1 MDDDIYQTGPSPR
14 RNPTY
19 GRMSVWLLF
28 YVVAVALVASANALA
43 GPCDAPVLN
52 PIVCENSKPGNPPS
66 EWDISGAG
74 AASIQGFA
82 TDISVNQG
90 GTVRFKIDTD
100 ATAYRIDIYRLGY
113 YNGMGARLVDT
124 VLPSAAPQIQPL
136 CFGDSATGLIDCGN
150 WQESAAWT
158 VPSDATSGIY
168 FAKLVRE
175 DGTPGTSHIVFVVR
189 DDNGASELLFQTSDT
204 TWQAYNDYGGNSLY
218 TGAPVG
224 RAYKVS
230 YNRPFNTR
238 GNQYS
243 RAWLF
248 GAEYPMVRWIEAN
261 GYDVSYSTGVD
272 SDRRGAE
279 LLEHAAFLSVGHD
292 EYWSAAQR
300 TNVEAA
306 RNAGIHLAFFSGN
319 EVFWKTRW
327 ESSID
332 GSGKPYRTLVSY
344 KETHANAKIDPLPNV
359 WTGTWRD
366 PRFSPPADGGRP
378 ENALTGTI
386 FTMNCCREDSIKV
399 PEALGKLR
407 FWRNTSVA
415 TLAPGQVATLAR
427 GVIGYEADEALDN
440 GFRPPGLV
448 KLSSTTLNVGSYL
461 LDYGSTYG
469 SGTATHSLTE
479 YRHSSGAL
487 VFSAG
492 TIRWPWGLDVNHDF
506 DAATPNVTTTP
517 DIRMQQA
524 TVNLFADMGVQPA
537 TLQSGLVAAT
547 PPPPT
552 LTVLSPSSAT
562 AGGSGFTLT
571 TTGSNFVRGS
581 VVRWNG
587 ANRTTTFVNP
597 TQLTAGIPAADIAS
611 PGAAQVVTAANP
623 DGAVSNAL
631 TFTIAP
637 PPPDTTPPTVTS
649 ALPADG
655 ATGVSTTTTVSAGFS
670 EPMDQATIS
679 TTTVK
684 LAAGSNPPV
693 SATVTYTATT
703 KTATLTPSSALGA
716 GVLYTATVQGGAGG
730 AKDVAGNAL
739 ATDFSWSFTT
749 ATTQT
754 VPVAVADTFLYRAK
768 NRKQRRNRR
777 RILRTVNAPGPLGLG
792 VLAND
797 TDADNHPLTAQLVSG
812 SLTGGGTLNLASDGS
827 FTYRRATNSNTVS
840 FRYRANDGSALSE
853 PATGTTVNLRVDA
866 APTTAGDNCRYNR
879 SANTVTQPTRCT
891 VTGTR
896 VVQMNVVLND
906 TDPNVTTNT
915 PTDGVGLTVVPGTML
930 ITVAGS
936 GVTVNANS
944 ACGQGALGT
953 LATRATLTNNCD
965 GTVTVTMRAI
975 NIRRIVYSY
984 RVRDD
989 LGAQSAAQQVTLR
1002 SVP

>member
-1 MDDDIYQTGPSPR
+1 
-14 RNPTY
+14 
-19 GRMSVWLLF
+19 MSVWLPF
-28 YVVAVALVASANALA
+28 YIVAVALVASANALA

-90 GTVRFKIDTD
+90 ETVRFKIDTD

-113 YNGMGARLVDT
+113 YNGMGARLVNT

-136 CFGDSATGLIDCGN
+136 CIGDSATGLIDCGN
-150 WQESAAWT
+150 WQDSAAWT
-158 VPSDATSGIY
+158 VPSNATSGIY

-189 DDNGASELLFQTSDT
+189 DDNGTSELLFQTSDT

-332 GSGKPYRTLVSY
+332 GSGTPYRTLVSY

-378 ENALTGTI
+378 ENNLTGTI
-386 FTMNCCREDSIKV
+386 FTMNCCRQDSIKV

-415 TLAPGQVATLAR
+415 TLAPGQVATLAP

-440 GFRPPGLV
+440 GFKPSGLV

-461 LDYGSTYG
+461 LDHGSTYG

-487 VFSAG
+487 VFGAG
-492 TIRWPWGLDVNHDF
+492 TIRWPWGLDVHHDF

-552 LTVLSPSSAT
+552 LTALSPSSAT
-562 AGGSGFTLT
+562 AGGPGSTLT

-587 ANRTTTFVNP
+587 ANRTTTFVNS

-611 PGAAQVVTAANP
+611 PGAALVVTAANP

-637 PPPDTTPPTVTS
+637 PPADTTPPTVTS

-655 ATGVSTTTTVSAGFS
+655 ATGVSTTTTVAAGFT

-693 SATVTYTATT
+693 SATVTYTATI

-716 GVLYTATVQGGAGG
+716 GVLYTATVKGGAGG
-730 AKDVAGNAL
+730 VKDVAGNAL

-749 ATTQT
+749 ATPPPPPPPLAPT
-754 VPVAVADTFLYRAK
+754 VQPPVLC
-768 NRKQRRNRR
+768 N
-777 RILRTVNAPGPLGLG
+777 GL
-792 VLAND
+792 
-797 TDADNHPLTAQLVSG
+797 P
-812 SLTGGGTLNLASDGS
+812 
-827 FTYRRATNSNTVS
+827 ATIVGDSNSNTI
-840 FRYRANDGSALSE
+840 FGTPGNDVIHGLAGNDTIFGLGGDDVICGGAGRDKLYGNSGNDKLFGGAGNDVLKGGTGRDRLFGQSGNDAMDGQSGSDRCDGGS
-853 PATGTTVNLRVDA
+853 GTDKA
-866 APTTAGDNCRYNR
+866 I
-879 SANTVTQPTRCT
+879 RCERR
-891 VTGTR
+891 TR
-896 VVQMNVVLND
+896 V
-906 TDPNVTTNT
+906 P
-915 PTDGVGLTVVPGTML
+915 
-930 ITVAGS
+930 
-936 GVTVNANS
+936 
-944 ACGQGALGT
+944 
-953 LATRATLTNNCD
+953 
-965 GTVTVTMRAI
+965 
-975 NIRRIVYSY
+975 
-984 RVRDD
+984 
-989 LGAQSAAQQVTLR
+989 
-1002 SVP
+1002 

>member
-1 MDDDIYQTGPSPR
+1 MDDDIYQTGSSPR

-19 GRMSVWLLF
+19 GRMSVWLPF

-74 AASIQGFA
+74 ASSIQGFA

-90 GTVRFKIDTD
+90 GTVRFRIDTD

-113 YNGMGARLVDT
+113 YNGMGARLVNT

-150 WQESAAWT
+150 WQDSAAWT
-158 VPSDATSGIY
+158 VPSNATSGIY

-332 GSGKPYRTLVSY
+332 GSGTPYRTLVSY
-344 KETHANAKIDPLPNV
+344 KETHANAKTDPLPNV

-378 ENALTGTI
+378 ENNLTGTI
-386 FTMNCCREDSIKV
+386 FTMNCCRQDSIKV

-415 TLAPGQVATLAR
+415 TLAPGQVATLAP

-440 GFRPPGLV
+440 GFQPPGLV

-492 TIRWPWGLDVNHDF
+492 TIRWPWGLDVHHDF

-552 LTVLSPSSAT
+552 LTALSPSNAT
-562 AGGSGFTLT
+562 AGGPGFTLT

-587 ANRTTTFVNP
+587 ANRATTFVNS

-693 SATVTYTATT
+693 SATVTYTATI

-716 GVLYTATVQGGAGG
+716 GVLYTATVKGGAGG
-730 AKDVAGNAL
+730 VKDVAGNAL

-754 VPVAVADTFLYRAK
+754 VPVADTFPPVLCNGLPATIVGTDGNDY
-768 NRKQRRNRR
+768 
-777 RILRTVNAPGPLGLG
+777 LVGTPGIDVIHGVAGNDTIFGLG
-792 VLAND
+792 GNDIICGGLGRDKLYGGSGDDKLYGDAGNDVLKGGAGKD
-797 TDADNHPLTAQLVSG
+797 RLFGDSGKDAMDGQSG
-812 SLTGGGTLNLASDGS
+812 SDRCNGGSGKDKA
-827 FTYRRATNSNTVS
+827 
-840 FRYRANDGSALSE
+840 
-853 PATGTTVNLRVDA
+853 
-866 APTTAGDNCRYNR
+866 
-879 SANTVTQPTRCT
+879 TRCEKT
-891 VTGTR
+891 TR
-896 VVQMNVVLND
+896 V
-906 TDPNVTTNT
+906 P
-915 PTDGVGLTVVPGTML
+915 
-930 ITVAGS
+930 
-936 GVTVNANS
+936 
-944 ACGQGALGT
+944 
-953 LATRATLTNNCD
+953 
-965 GTVTVTMRAI
+965 
-975 NIRRIVYSY
+975 
-984 RVRDD
+984 
-989 LGAQSAAQQVTLR
+989 
-1002 SVP
+1002 

>member
-1 MDDDIYQTGPSPR
+1 
-14 RNPTY
+14 
-19 GRMSVWLLF
+19 MSVWLPF

-113 YNGMGARLVDT
+113 YNGMGARLVNT

-136 CFGDSATGLIDCGN
+136 CIGDSATGLIDCGN
-150 WQESAAWT
+150 WQDSAAWT
-158 VPSDATSGIY
+158 VPSNATSGIY

-332 GSGKPYRTLVSY
+332 GSGTPYRTLVSY

-378 ENALTGTI
+378 ENNLTGTI
-386 FTMNCCREDSIKV
+386 FTMNCCRQDSIKV

-415 TLAPGQVATLAR
+415 TLAPGQVATLAP

-440 GFRPPGLV
+440 GFKPSGLV

-461 LDYGSTYG
+461 LDHGSTYG

-487 VFSAG
+487 VFGAG
-492 TIRWPWGLDVNHDF
+492 TIRWPWGLDVHHDF

-552 LTVLSPSSAT
+552 LTALSPSSAT
-562 AGGSGFTLT
+562 AGGPGSTLT

-587 ANRTTTFVNP
+587 ANRTTTFVNS

-611 PGAAQVVTAANP
+611 PGAALVVTAANP

-637 PPPDTTPPTVTS
+637 PPADTTPPTVTS

-655 ATGVSTTTTVSAGFS
+655 ATDVSTTTTVAAGFT
-670 EPMDQATIS
+670 EPMDQAIIS

-684 LAAGSNPPV
+684 LAAGSNPRV

-716 GVLYTATVQGGAGG
+716 GVLYTATVKGGAGG
-730 AKDVAGNAL
+730 VKDVAGNAL

-749 ATTQT
+749 ATPPPPPPPLAPT
-754 VPVAVADTFLYRAK
+754 VQPPVLC
-768 NRKQRRNRR
+768 N
-777 RILRTVNAPGPLGLG
+777 GL
-792 VLAND
+792 
-797 TDADNHPLTAQLVSG
+797 P
-812 SLTGGGTLNLASDGS
+812 
-827 FTYRRATNSNTVS
+827 ATIVGDSNSNTILS
-840 FRYRANDGSALSE
+840 GPRAMMSSMAWPETTRSSA
-853 PATGTTVNLRVDA
+853 
-866 APTTAGDNCRYNR
+866 
-879 SANTVTQPTRCT
+879 
-891 VTGTR
+891 
-896 VVQMNVVLND
+896 
-906 TDPNVTTNT
+906 
-915 PTDGVGLTVVPGTML
+915 
-930 ITVAGS
+930 
-936 GVTVNANS
+936 
-944 ACGQGALGT
+944 
-953 LATRATLTNNCD
+953 
-965 GTVTVTMRAI
+965 
-975 NIRRIVYSY
+975 
-984 RVRDD
+984 
-989 LGAQSAAQQVTLR
+989 SAATTSFAVVR
-1002 SVP
+1002 VAISVRQ

>member
-1 MDDDIYQTGPSPR
+1 
-14 RNPTY
+14 
-19 GRMSVWLLF
+19 
-28 YVVAVALVASANALA
+28 
-43 GPCDAPVLN
+43 
-52 PIVCENSKPGNPPS
+52 
-66 EWDISGAG
+66 
-74 AASIQGFA
+74 
-82 TDISVNQG
+82 
-90 GTVRFKIDTD
+90 
-100 ATAYRIDIYRLGY
+100 
-113 YNGMGARLVDT
+113 
-124 VLPSAAPQIQPL
+124 
-136 CFGDSATGLIDCGN
+136 
-150 WQESAAWT
+150 
-158 VPSDATSGIY
+158 
-168 FAKLVRE
+168 
-175 DGTPGTSHIVFVVR
+175 
-189 DDNGASELLFQTSDT
+189 
-204 TWQAYNDYGGNSLY
+204 
-218 TGAPVG
+218 
-224 RAYKVS
+224 
-230 YNRPFNTR
+230 
-238 GNQYS
+238 
-243 RAWLF
+243 
-248 GAEYPMVRWIEAN
+248 MVRWIEAN

-332 GSGKPYRTLVSY
+332 GSGTPYRTLVSY

-378 ENALTGTI
+378 ENKLTGTI
-386 FTMNCCREDSIKV
+386 FTMNCCRQDAIKV

-415 TLAPGQVATLAR
+415 TLAPGQVATLAP

-440 GFRPPGLV
+440 GFQPPGLV

-487 VFSAG
+487 VFGAG
-492 TIRWPWGLDVNHDF
+492 TIRWPWGLDVHHDF

-552 LTVLSPSSAT
+552 LTALSPSSAT
-562 AGGSGFTLT
+562 AGGPGFTLT
-571 TTGSNFVRGS
+571 TTGSNFVRGC

-587 ANRTTTFVNP
+587 ANRTTRFVNS

-693 SATVTYTATT
+693 SATVTYTATI

-716 GVLYTATVQGGAGG
+716 GVLYTATVKGGAGG
-730 AKDVAGNAL
+730 VKDVAGNAV

-754 VPVAVADTFLYRAK
+754 VPVAVTDTFPPVLCNGLPATIVGTDGNDY
-768 NRKQRRNRR
+768 
-777 RILRTVNAPGPLGLG
+777 LVGTPGNDVIHGLAGNDTIFGLG
-792 VLAND
+792 GDNVICGGPGRDKLYGNRGNDKLFGGAGNNVLKGGTGRD
-797 TDADNHPLTAQLVSG
+797 RLFGQSG
-812 SLTGGGTLNLASDGS
+812 NNVMDGGSGFDRCGGGSGTDKA
-827 FTYRRATNSNTVS
+827 RRCE
-840 FRYRANDGSALSE
+840 RR
-853 PATGTTVNLRVDA
+853 
-866 APTTAGDNCRYNR
+866 
-879 SANTVTQPTRCT
+879 
-891 VTGTR
+891 TR
-896 VVQMNVVLND
+896 V
-906 TDPNVTTNT
+906 P
-915 PTDGVGLTVVPGTML
+915 
-930 ITVAGS
+930 
-936 GVTVNANS
+936 
-944 ACGQGALGT
+944 
-953 LATRATLTNNCD
+953 
-965 GTVTVTMRAI
+965 
-975 NIRRIVYSY
+975 
-984 RVRDD
+984 
-989 LGAQSAAQQVTLR
+989 
-1002 SVP
+1002 

>member
-1 MDDDIYQTGPSPR
+1 MDDDIYQTGSSPR

-19 GRMSVWLLF
+19 GRMSVWLPF

-74 AASIQGFA
+74 ASSIQGFA

-100 ATAYRIDIYRLGY
+100 AAAYRIDIYRLGY
-113 YNGMGARLVDT
+113 YNGMGARLVNT

-150 WQESAAWT
+150 WLDSAAWT
-158 VPSDATSGIY
+158 VPSNATSGIY

-175 DGTPGTSHIVFVVR
+175 DGMPGTSHIVFVVR
-189 DDNGASELLFQTSDT
+189 DDNGTSQLLFQTSDT

-332 GSGKPYRTLVSY
+332 GSGTPYRTLVSY

-378 ENALTGTI
+378 ENNLTGTI
-386 FTMNCCREDSIKV
+386 FTMNCCRQDSIKV
-399 PEALGKLR
+399 PEAFGKLR

-415 TLAPGQVATLAR
+415 TLAPGQVATLAP

-440 GFRPPGLV
+440 GFQPSGLV

-487 VFSAG
+487 VFGAG
-492 TIRWPWGLDVNHDF
+492 TIRWSWGLDVHHDF

-552 LTVLSPSSAT
+552 LTALSPSSAT
-562 AGGSGFTLT
+562 AGGPGFTLT

-587 ANRTTTFVNP
+587 ANRTTTFVDS

-631 TFTIAP
+631 KFTIAP
-637 PPPDTTPPTVTS
+637 PPPDTTPPTVKS

-693 SATVTYTATT
+693 SAMVTYTATI

-716 GVLYTATVQGGAGG
+716 GVLYTATVKGGAGG
-730 AKDVAGNAL
+730 VKDVAGNAL

-754 VPVAVADTFLYRAK
+754 VPVAVTDTFPPVLCNGLPATIVGTDGNDY
-768 NRKQRRNRR
+768 
-777 RILRTVNAPGPLGLG
+777 LVGTPGNDVIHGLAGNDTIFGLG
-792 VLAND
+792 GDDVICGGPGRDKLYGNSRNDKLFGGAGNDVLKGGIGRDRLFGQSGND
-797 TDADNHPLTAQLVSG
+797 VIDGGSGFDRCDGGSGTDKA
-812 SLTGGGTLNLASDGS
+812 
-827 FTYRRATNSNTVS
+827 RRCE
-840 FRYRANDGSALSE
+840 RR
-853 PATGTTVNLRVDA
+853 
-866 APTTAGDNCRYNR
+866 
-879 SANTVTQPTRCT
+879 
-891 VTGTR
+891 TR
-896 VVQMNVVLND
+896 V
-906 TDPNVTTNT
+906 P
-915 PTDGVGLTVVPGTML
+915 
-930 ITVAGS
+930 
-936 GVTVNANS
+936 
-944 ACGQGALGT
+944 
-953 LATRATLTNNCD
+953 
-965 GTVTVTMRAI
+965 
-975 NIRRIVYSY
+975 
-984 RVRDD
+984 
-989 LGAQSAAQQVTLR
+989 
-1002 SVP
+1002 

>member
-1 MDDDIYQTGPSPR
+1 
-14 RNPTY
+14 
-19 GRMSVWLLF
+19 MSVWLPF

-113 YNGMGARLVDT
+113 YNGMGARLVNT

-150 WQESAAWT
+150 WQDSAAWT
-158 VPSDATSGIY
+158 VPSNATSGIY

-332 GSGKPYRTLVSY
+332 GSGTPYRTLVSY

-378 ENALTGTI
+378 ENNLTGTI
-386 FTMNCCREDSIKV
+386 FTMNCCRQDSIKV

-415 TLAPGQVATLAR
+415 TLAPGQVATLAP

-440 GFRPPGLV
+440 GFQPSGLV

-461 LDYGSTYG
+461 LDHGSTYG

-487 VFSAG
+487 VFGAG
-492 TIRWPWGLDVNHDF
+492 TIRWPWGLDVHHDF

-552 LTVLSPSSAT
+552 LTALSPSSAT
-562 AGGSGFTLT
+562 AGGPGFTLT

-587 ANRTTTFVNP
+587 ANRTTTFVNS

-693 SATVTYTATT
+693 SATVTYTATI

-716 GVLYTATVQGGAGG
+716 GVLYTATVKGGAGG
-730 AKDVAGNAL
+730 VKDVAGNAL

-754 VPVAVADTFLYRAK
+754 VPVAVTDTFPPVLCNGLPATIVGTDGNDY
-768 NRKQRRNRR
+768 
-777 RILRTVNAPGPLGLG
+777 LVGTPGNDVIHGLAGNDTIFGLG
-792 VLAND
+792 GDDVICGGPGRDKLYGNSRNDKLFGGAGNDVLK
-797 TDADNHPLTAQLVSG
+797 
-812 SLTGGGTLNLASDGS
+812 GGTGRDRLFGQSGNDVMDGRS
-827 FTYRRATNSNTVS
+827 GFDRCDGGSGTDKARRCE
-840 FRYRANDGSALSE
+840 RR
-853 PATGTTVNLRVDA
+853 
-866 APTTAGDNCRYNR
+866 
-879 SANTVTQPTRCT
+879 
-891 VTGTR
+891 TR
-896 VVQMNVVLND
+896 V
-906 TDPNVTTNT
+906 P
-915 PTDGVGLTVVPGTML
+915 
-930 ITVAGS
+930 
-936 GVTVNANS
+936 
-944 ACGQGALGT
+944 
-953 LATRATLTNNCD
+953 
-965 GTVTVTMRAI
+965 
-975 NIRRIVYSY
+975 
-984 RVRDD
+984 
-989 LGAQSAAQQVTLR
+989 
-1002 SVP
+1002 

>member
-1 MDDDIYQTGPSPR
+1 MDDDIYQTGSSPR

-19 GRMSVWLLF
+19 GRMSVWLPF

-113 YNGMGARLVDT
+113 YNGMGARLVNT
-124 VLPSAAPQIQPL
+124 VLPSAAPQIQPQCL
-136 CFGDSATGLIDCGN
+136 SDSATGLIDCGN

-168 FAKLVRE
+168 FAKLVRD

-332 GSGKPYRTLVSY
+332 GSGTPYRTLVSY

-378 ENALTGTI
+378 ENNLTGTI
-386 FTMNCCREDSIKV
+386 FTMNCCRQDSIKV

-415 TLAPGQVATLAR
+415 TLAPGQVATLAP

-440 GFRPPGLV
+440 GFQPSGLV

-487 VFSAG
+487 VFGAG
-492 TIRWPWGLDVNHDF
+492 TIRWPWGLDVHHDF

-552 LTVLSPSSAT
+552 LTALSPSSAT
-562 AGGSGFTLT
+562 AGGPGFTLT

-587 ANRTTTFVNP
+587 ANRTTTFVNS

-693 SATVTYTATT
+693 SATVTYTATI

-716 GVLYTATVQGGAGG
+716 GVLYTATVKGGAGG
-730 AKDVAGNAL
+730 VKDVAGNAL

-754 VPVAVADTFLYRAK
+754 VPVAVTDTFPPVLCNGLPATIVGTDGNDY
-768 NRKQRRNRR
+768 
-777 RILRTVNAPGPLGLG
+777 LVGTPGNDVIHGLAGNDTIFGLG
-792 VLAND
+792 GGDVICGGPGRDKLSGNRGNDKLFGDAGNDVLKGGRGRDRLSGQSGND
-797 TDADNHPLTAQLVSG
+797 AMDGQSG
-812 SLTGGGTLNLASDGS
+812 SDRCDGGSGTDKA
-827 FTYRRATNSNTVS
+827 
-840 FRYRANDGSALSE
+840 
-853 PATGTTVNLRVDA
+853 
-866 APTTAGDNCRYNR
+866 
-879 SANTVTQPTRCT
+879 TRCERR
-891 VTGTR
+891 TR
-896 VVQMNVVLND
+896 V
-906 TDPNVTTNT
+906 P
-915 PTDGVGLTVVPGTML
+915 
-930 ITVAGS
+930 
-936 GVTVNANS
+936 
-944 ACGQGALGT
+944 
-953 LATRATLTNNCD
+953 
-965 GTVTVTMRAI
+965 
-975 NIRRIVYSY
+975 
-984 RVRDD
+984 
-989 LGAQSAAQQVTLR
+989 
-1002 SVP
+1002 

>member
-1 MDDDIYQTGPSPR
+1 MDDDIYQTGSSPR

-19 GRMSVWLLF
+19 GRMSVWLPF

-113 YNGMGARLVDT
+113 YNGMGARLVNT

-150 WQESAAWT
+150 WQNSAAWT
-158 VPSDATSGIY
+158 VPSNATSGIY

-175 DGTPGTSHIVFVVR
+175 DGTPGMSHIVFVVR

-332 GSGKPYRTLVSY
+332 GSGTPYRTLVSY

-378 ENALTGTI
+378 ENKLTGTI
-386 FTMNCCREDSIKV
+386 FTMNCCRQDAIKV

-415 TLAPGQVATLAR
+415 TLAPGQVATLAP

-440 GFRPPGLV
+440 GFQPPGLV
-448 KLSSTTLNVGSYL
+448 SC
-461 LDYGSTYG
+461 
-469 SGTATHSLTE
+469 
-479 YRHSSGAL
+479 R
-487 VFSAG
+487 
-492 TIRWPWGLDVNHDF
+492 P
-506 DAATPNVTTTP
+506 
-517 DIRMQQA
+517 
-524 TVNLFADMGVQPA
+524 
-537 TLQSGLVAAT
+537 
-547 PPPPT
+547 
-552 LTVLSPSSAT
+552 
-562 AGGSGFTLT
+562 
-571 TTGSNFVRGS
+571 
-581 VVRWNG
+581 
-587 ANRTTTFVNP
+587 
-597 TQLTAGIPAADIAS
+597 QL
-611 PGAAQVVTAANP
+611 
-623 DGAVSNAL
+623 
-631 TFTIAP
+631 
-637 PPPDTTPPTVTS
+637 
-649 ALPADG
+649 
-655 ATGVSTTTTVSAGFS
+655 
-670 EPMDQATIS
+670 
-679 TTTVK
+679 
-684 LAAGSNPPV
+684 
-693 SATVTYTATT
+693 
-703 KTATLTPSSALGA
+703 
-716 GVLYTATVQGGAGG
+716 
-730 AKDVAGNAL
+730 
-739 ATDFSWSFTT
+739 
-749 ATTQT
+749 
-754 VPVAVADTFLYRAK
+754 
-768 NRKQRRNRR
+768 
-777 RILRTVNAPGPLGLG
+777 
-792 VLAND
+792 
-797 TDADNHPLTAQLVSG
+797 
-812 SLTGGGTLNLASDGS
+812 
-827 FTYRRATNSNTVS
+827 
-840 FRYRANDGSALSE
+840 
-853 PATGTTVNLRVDA
+853 
-866 APTTAGDNCRYNR
+866 
-879 SANTVTQPTRCT
+879 
-891 VTGTR
+891 
-896 VVQMNVVLND
+896 
-906 TDPNVTTNT
+906 
-915 PTDGVGLTVVPGTML
+915 
-930 ITVAGS
+930 
-936 GVTVNANS
+936 
-944 ACGQGALGT
+944 
-953 LATRATLTNNCD
+953 
-965 GTVTVTMRAI
+965 
-975 NIRRIVYSY
+975 
-984 RVRDD
+984 
-989 LGAQSAAQQVTLR
+989 
-1002 SVP
+1002 

>member
-1 MDDDIYQTGPSPR
+1 
-14 RNPTY
+14 
-19 GRMSVWLLF
+19 MSVWLPF

-90 GTVRFKIDTD
+90 ETVRFKIDTD

-113 YNGMGARLVDT
+113 YNGMGARLVNT

-136 CFGDSATGLIDCGN
+136 CIGDSATGLIDCGN
-150 WQESAAWT
+150 WQDSAAWT
-158 VPSDATSGIY
+158 VPSNATSGIY

-189 DDNGASELLFQTSDT
+189 DDNGTSELLFQTSDT

-332 GSGKPYRTLVSY
+332 GSGTPYRTLVSY

-378 ENALTGTI
+378 ENNLTGTI
-386 FTMNCCREDSIKV
+386 FTMNCCRQDSIKV

-415 TLAPGQVATLAR
+415 TLAPGQVATLAP

-440 GFRPPGLV
+440 GFKPSGLV

-461 LDYGSTYG
+461 LDHGSTYG

-487 VFSAG
+487 VFGAG
-492 TIRWPWGLDVNHDF
+492 TIRWPWGLDVHHDF

-552 LTVLSPSSAT
+552 LTALSPSSAT
-562 AGGSGFTLT
+562 AGGPGSTLT

-587 ANRTTTFVNP
+587 ANRTTTFVNS

-611 PGAAQVVTAANP
+611 PGAALVVTAANP

-637 PPPDTTPPTVTS
+637 PPADTTPPTVTS

-655 ATGVSTTTTVSAGFS
+655 ATDVSTTTTVAAGFT
-670 EPMDQATIS
+670 EPMDQAIIS

-716 GVLYTATVQGGAGG
+716 GVLYTATVKGGTGG
-730 AKDVAGNAL
+730 VKDVAGNAL

-749 ATTQT
+749 ATPPPPPPPLAPT
-754 VPVAVADTFLYRAK
+754 VQPPVLC
-768 NRKQRRNRR
+768 N
-777 RILRTVNAPGPLGLG
+777 GL
-792 VLAND
+792 
-797 TDADNHPLTAQLVSG
+797 P
-812 SLTGGGTLNLASDGS
+812 
-827 FTYRRATNSNTVS
+827 ATIVGDSNSNTI
-840 FRYRANDGSALSE
+840 FGTPGNDVIHGLAGNDTIFGLGGDDVICGGAGRDKLSGNSGNDKLFGDAGNDVLKGGTGRDRLSGQSGNDAMDGQSGSDRCAGGS
-853 PATGTTVNLRVDA
+853 GTDKA
-866 APTTAGDNCRYNR
+866 
-879 SANTVTQPTRCT
+879 TRCERT
-891 VTGTR
+891 TR
-896 VVQMNVVLND
+896 V
-906 TDPNVTTNT
+906 P
-915 PTDGVGLTVVPGTML
+915 
-930 ITVAGS
+930 
-936 GVTVNANS
+936 
-944 ACGQGALGT
+944 
-953 LATRATLTNNCD
+953 
-965 GTVTVTMRAI
+965 
-975 NIRRIVYSY
+975 
-984 RVRDD
+984 
-989 LGAQSAAQQVTLR
+989 
-1002 SVP
+1002 